1 MTFKAG
7 RPTRTG
13 HDTAK
18 PDFLAA
24 RLCGAGLLV
33 SLPHPGPARLRR
45 GPAPPAETLSRARH
59 DCLVASDRVA
69 FVVFGLW
76 LLAGLTVA
84 LTLQFA
90 AGGIPGRSAI
100 HFVEPLT
107 MCSAIA
113 IGSTCG
119 GTPPRS

>member
-1 MTFKAG
+1 MT
-7 RPTRTG
+7 
-13 HDTAK
+13 
-18 PDFLAA
+18 
-24 RLCGAGLLV
+24 LLNLV
-33 SLPHPGPARLRR
+33 FWPLGFAVLVYWCRYLILVPRRLRR

-59 DCLVASDRVA
+59 DCLVASNRVV

-76 LLAGLTVA
+76 SLAGLTVA

-113 IGSTCG
+113 IGSTCR